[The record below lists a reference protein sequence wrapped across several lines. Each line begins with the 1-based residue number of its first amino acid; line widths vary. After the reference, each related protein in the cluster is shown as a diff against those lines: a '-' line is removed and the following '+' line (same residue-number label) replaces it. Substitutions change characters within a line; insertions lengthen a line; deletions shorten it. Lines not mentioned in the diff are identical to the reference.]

1 MSCLGCQH
9 FISDWLG
16 KLKPNKLST
25 GCQNELKGA
34 AVEKA
39 TNPGRRFLFF
49 SRLHRSFYRA
59 SRANF
64 AATPFVRPPRQ
75 NRHATQAMV
84 SDKPKLQILIGG
96 LVNWLTDRFGL
107 LVWLVQLDK
116 HRSAKRE
123 VQIPAS
129 GEKKCCICNT
139 IYKRLDLLAGLSQM
153 SRCLLYAI
161 SRWGI
166 EQPRSSFGSI
176 SFPFPMKVA
185 VADGGARGDR
195 SPPNYF

>member
-1 MSCLGCQH
+1 
-9 FISDWLG
+9 
-16 KLKPNKLST
+16 
-25 GCQNELKGA
+25 
-34 AVEKA
+34 
-39 TNPGRRFLFF
+39 
-49 SRLHRSFYRA
+49 
-59 SRANF
+59 
-64 AATPFVRPPRQ
+64 
-75 NRHATQAMV
+75 MV

-176 SFPFPMKVA
+176 SFPFPMTVA
-185 VADGGARGDR
+185 VADGGARGGPVPPPIIFR
-195 SPPNYF
+195 SNWGPKGQKIVFWSPPPYLRVWMTTPPPRPYLKVWIRALSSLRWCFYIPGPRHYATALESSLLR